1 MVIFSFSY
9 LGLVGKKKLERK
21 LDLLPE
27 YKISYYLDKI
37 PAAKNEDKSLL
48 IKKVQN
54 GKKTLSYDAKISVEN
69 EGYRFY
75 QKLIIALKMLKKVF
89 LLFRISLK
97 IVK

>member
-37 PAAKNEDKSLL
+37 SSKNEDKSLL

-54 GKKTLSYDAKISVEN
+54 GKKLYHM
-69 EGYRFY
+69 
-75 QKLIIALKMLKKVF
+75 MLKF
-89 LLFRISLK
+89 Q
-97 IVK
+97 